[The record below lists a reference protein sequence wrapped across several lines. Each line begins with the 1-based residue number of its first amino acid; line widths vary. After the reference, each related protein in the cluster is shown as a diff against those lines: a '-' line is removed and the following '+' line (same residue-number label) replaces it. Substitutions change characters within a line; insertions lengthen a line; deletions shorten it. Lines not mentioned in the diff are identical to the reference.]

1 MTWKAEHLD
10 CTHESCCF
18 LLYKYSFPLVVS
30 HNGTSLYVDLIICH
44 QNLNDV
50 SMNNI
55 NMTSLVPHIPQPPS
69 PNPTPTPPS
78 APRGRDT
85 AAFYCL
91 PDNKVTSFWWR
102 MSLRCFVSEG
112 GAIRCDPINGESK
125 YFQSIKVHWC
135 CICSHPSSEV
145 LTSPRESLTLHY
157 SKSLD
162 PYRSK
167 NIVFKYVHTLLS
179 C

>member
-55 NMTSLVPHIPQPPS
+55 NMTSLVHPPHPHPPK
-69 PNPTPTPPS
+69 
-78 APRGRDT
+78 GRDT
-85 AAFYCL
+85 AAFCCL

-102 MSLRCFVSEG
+102 MSQRCFVSEG

-125 YFQSIKVHWC
+125 YFQSIKVHWR
-135 CICSHPSSEV
+135 CIRSHPSWEV
-145 LTSPRESLTLHY
+145 STIPRETLHY
-157 SKSLD
+157 SRSLD
-162 PYRSK
+162 PYRAEI
-167 NIVFKYVHTLLS
+167 IVFTYIQTLLS